1 MIPKVNKFRLIS
13 SSALAAGYV
22 ICALA
27 ASAQESRYE
36 RFRAHNTTM
45 TALQPAWMG
54 PLIQSDSRLS
64 QAIRLSVSNSY
75 CPTQTVNYGNGHGIA
90 VMAGT
95 RFQFD
100 YMQPAYV
107 QNNSAKTKDGIG
119 DTETQ
124 IKYRIASGN
133 AEHGNFAVSAILAQ
147 TFPTGSHKNGAAT
160 SVYFPK
166 LAVGKARGRFNVQ
179 PVLSGVIPTGKIAAQ
194 GRAVEWSATAQMH
207 PSPNVWL
214 DVEDNAAFN
223 KGGPVDGKTQNFITP
238 AAFYMV
244 RRKSWKPTH
253 SAVIFNAGMQ
263 IATSEFHFYNPLSG
277 S

>member
-194 GRAVEWSATAQMH
+194 GRGVERNGADAPEPQCVARRRGQRSLQQGRSRRRENAELYHAGGFLHGAAQE
-207 PSPNVWL
+207 L
-214 DVEDNAAFN
+214 ETNALSRYFQRGHA
-223 KGGPVDGKTQNFITP
+223 DCNFGVP
-238 AAFYMV
+238 F
-244 RRKSWKPTH
+244 
-253 SAVIFNAGMQ
+253 
-263 IATSEFHFYNPLSG
+263 L
-277 S
+277 